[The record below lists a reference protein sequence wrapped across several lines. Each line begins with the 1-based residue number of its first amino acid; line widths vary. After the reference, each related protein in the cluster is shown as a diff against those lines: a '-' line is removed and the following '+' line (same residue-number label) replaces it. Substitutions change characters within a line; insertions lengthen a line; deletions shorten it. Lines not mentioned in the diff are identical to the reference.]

1 MILLWYP
8 LTDPTTPNMKSTLK
22 ERLKAASP
30 TLGSWISIGDP
41 TVTEILANAGYE
53 WLVIDLEH
61 SAISISRAAEL
72 IRIIDLAG
80 VEPLVRLTSNDP
92 NQIKRVLDAGAA
104 GIIVPMVNSKK
115 HAESAVA
122 ATRYPPI
129 GSRGMGLARAQGYGA
144 SLPEYIERQR
154 TEITVIAQIEHVDAL
169 EHIHEILNVPG
180 LDGFMIGPYDLSASL
195 GRPGQFNDQSYLNA
209 INRINQAGVAAGCP
223 TGIHVVEPELEA
235 LNAALDDGYTFFESE
250 VDSKPLDGAATRQ
263 RSLAFDEACA

>member
-8 LTDPTTPNMKSTLK
+8 LTNPTALNLKSTLK
-22 ERLKAASP
+22 AKLKASSP

-80 VEPLVRLTSNDP
+80 VEPLVRLSSNDP

-122 ATRYPPI
+122 DTRYPPI
-129 GSRGMGLARAQGYGA
+129 GSRGMGLSRAQGYGA
-144 SLPEYIERQR
+144 SLPEYIERQK

-195 GRPGQFNDQSYLNA
+195 GIPGQFTNQSYLNA
-209 INRINQAGVAAGCP
+209 INRINEAGVAAGCP
-223 TGIHVVEPELEA
+223 TGIHVVEPDLGE
-235 LNAALDDGYTFFESE
+235 LNAAIDNGYTFIAFG
-250 VDSKPLDGAATRQ
+250 VDIRLLDLAARKGPLDFCEAT
-263 RSLAFDEACA
+263 E